1 MITRAKASIF
11 KPKAFMT
18 THNSLEPSSVDEVL
32 SDPKWKAAMQL
43 EYGALI
49 RNKTWN
55 LVPMDPNYKLVGCK
69 WVFRTKY
76 NIDGSISKYKVLSV
90 RKCIFIK
97 EKIVI
102 LHFKFY

>member
-11 KPKAFMT
+11 KPKAFLT
-18 THNSLEPSSVDEVL
+18 AHNSLEPSTVGEAL
-32 SDPKWKAAMQL
+32 ADPKWKEAMQL
-43 EYGALI
+43 EYDALI

-76 NIDGSISKYKVLSV
+76 NIDGSISKHKARLVV
-90 RKCIFIK
+90 KGFIK
-97 EKIVI
+97 LQVLIIQK
-102 LHFKFY
+102 LSAL